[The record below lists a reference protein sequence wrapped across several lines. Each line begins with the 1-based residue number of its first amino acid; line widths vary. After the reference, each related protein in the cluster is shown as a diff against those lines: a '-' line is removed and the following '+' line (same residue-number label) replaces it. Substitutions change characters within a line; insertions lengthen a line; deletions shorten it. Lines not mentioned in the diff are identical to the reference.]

1 MDILLGEMMKG
12 LTQLILN
19 MYRPIICSS
28 TSLTC
33 ISYVVHEWISL
44 SGFHRKYIVQRCRCR
59 KHVFHFRCQDDIVF
73 FYVFHKKSMNY
84 RHRNDVRVPAGVT
97 EYFNFS
103 MAVLNR
109 IYKCHFTGRGR
120 TEWTI
125 KNESQRT
132 FGLLNIR
139 TGSCTWVYNA
149 ITMLNKFDVFQRNSL
164 NSLQF
169 EMAHTTPHISA
180 NSYFAVGKILF
191 PQVLFWIIIL
201 F

>member
-1 MDILLGEMMKG
+1 MMKG

-84 RHRNDVRVPAGVT
+84 RHRNDVRVPAGWAQEFWETSCGIQHHTHRRRV
-97 EYFNFS
+97 
-103 MAVLNR
+103 
-109 IYKCHFTGRGR
+109 RGGSGAR
-120 TEWTI
+120 APP
-125 KNESQRT
+125 
-132 FGLLNIR
+132 GPR
-139 TGSCTWVYNA
+139 TGGQSPPRNLMNIIFKIHRFYRYS
-149 ITMLNKFDVFQRNSL
+149 NKKFVDLIF
-164 NSLQF
+164 
-169 EMAHTTPHISA
+169 
-180 NSYFAVGKILF
+180 
-191 PQVLFWIIIL
+191 
-201 F
+201 